1 MENTNTIV
9 APFYIKASDVD
20 YFMNSHG
27 YRLHHSA
34 TTRCYVS
41 RKSGMRRVET
51 YKGRFGEGY
60 IVYEPNWCSTNY
72 SYIVYYIKKEA

>member
-1 MENTNTIV
+1 MKNNNTISEL
-9 APFYIKASDVD
+9 FYIKATDLD
-20 YFMNSHG
+20 HFMDSRG

-41 RKSGMRRVET
+41 RKSEMRRVET

-60 IVYEPNWCSTNY
+60 IVYTPNWRSTNY
-72 SYIVYYIKKEA
+72 SYIVYYIKKEV